1 MNDEAKN
8 GPPDD
13 ALFRRAQPIVVPRFG
28 QLRIT

>member
-13 ALFRRAQPIVVPRFG
+13 ALFRRVQSIVPRFG